1 MTEPQQG
8 KDEMFEQLKNRL
20 TIPKKEKYFFNN
32 TNNDLKNQ
40 TDFNKRYHSQ
50 GKYEDNVE

>member
-1 MTEPQQG
+1 
-8 KDEMFEQLKNRL
+8 MFEQLKNRL